1 MKKVVAILLLF
12 CMLASL
18 SGCKTETTK
27 DKKLRDLDFTVVE
40 NVDQPDQLKK
50 KIEEK
55 KIQHMKLSYSDGDF
69 LYVAV
74 GYGEQKTGGF
84 SIQVNNFYETENAV
98 YIDTTLL
105 GPNKSDTVTQT
116 LTYPYVVVKTEFIDK
131 PIVYQ

>member
-18 SGCKTETTK
+18 SGCKTETAK